1 MATPTG
7 PARDVVAPT
16 RRPGQILTAA
26 VLALLAAMLINT
38 LLTNPNFQWNVV
50 GGYFFS
56 ANILTGLELTLGL
69 TVIAMAI
76 GIVLGT
82 VLAVMRLS
90 ENRFVSGTSGV
101 YIWLFRGTPLLVQ
114 IIFWFNL
121 SALYP
126 RLSLG
131 IPFGPAFVEGS
142 ANDLITPMTAAILA
156 LGLNEAA
163 YMAEIIRGGVISV
176 DAGQFDAARGLGM
189 PRLQMMR
196 LVVLP
201 QALKVIIPPTGNQVI
216 GMLKYTA
223 LVSVIA
229 LPELLYSAQLIYS
242 RTFETIPLLI
252 VASIW
257 YLIVTSVLSVGQHFL
272 ERHFARDARRRVR
285 GDVENPVP
293 TASV

>member
-1 MATPTG
+1 
-7 PARDVVAPT
+7 
-16 RRPGQILTAA
+16 
-26 VLALLAAMLINT
+26 
-38 LLTNPNFQWNVV
+38 
-50 GGYFFS
+50 
-56 ANILTGLELTLGL
+56 
-69 TVIAMAI
+69 
-76 GIVLGT
+76 
-82 VLAVMRLS
+82 
-90 ENRFVSGTSGV
+90 
-101 YIWLFRGTPLLVQ
+101 
-114 IIFWFNL
+114 
-121 SALYP
+121 
-126 RLSLG
+126 
-131 IPFGPAFVEGS
+131 
-142 ANDLITPMTAAILA
+142 
-156 LGLNEAA
+156 
-163 YMAEIIRGGVISV
+163 
-176 DAGQFDAARGLGM
+176 M